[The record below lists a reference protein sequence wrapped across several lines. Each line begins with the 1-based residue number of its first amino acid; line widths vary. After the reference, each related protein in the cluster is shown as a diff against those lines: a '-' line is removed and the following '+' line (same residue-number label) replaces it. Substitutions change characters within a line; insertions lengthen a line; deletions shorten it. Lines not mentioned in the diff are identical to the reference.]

1 MSGRLLKK
9 IYISESEK
17 NIILLLEGI
26 LDSMWYKL
34 LNLQITKL
42 SFKSSN
48 NMPSVTKQLSV
59 RELAPRFLIIY

>member
-26 LDSMWYKL
+26 LDSMWYKR